1 MKTLLKKVLDENAS
15 EKVLDENA
23 SEKVLIFVK
32 YRSAGSKTKVRFS
45 HLLFLFLSLPQTIAL
60 NFWISF

>member
-32 YRSAGSKTKVRFS
+32 ILWNAGCKTKVRSSDLAFIPCPY
-45 HLLFLFLSLPQTIAL
+45 HK
-60 NFWISF
+60 